1 MAAKKVKQKVTPLYE
16 DTNRVDLDLDD
27 SVILQLAMQ
36 AHRENITYKVY
47 NLKGSC
53 FVLRF
58 HRKNYSDYDEIK
70 SELLWLKNLKNFFP
84 QFYLFHQ

>member
-36 AHRENITYKVY
+36 AHRENITL
-47 NLKGSC
+47 NQHINNIIREQLPELEKG
-53 FVLRF
+53 
-58 HRKNYSDYDEIK
+58 EAQ
-70 SELLWLKNLKNFFP
+70 LLTEDK
-84 QFYLFHQ
+84 